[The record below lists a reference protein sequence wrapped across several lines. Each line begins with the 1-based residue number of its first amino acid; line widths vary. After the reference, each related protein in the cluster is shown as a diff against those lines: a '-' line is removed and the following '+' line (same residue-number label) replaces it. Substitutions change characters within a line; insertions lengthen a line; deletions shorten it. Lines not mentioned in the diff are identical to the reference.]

1 MQLIDGMGGE
11 KLDVLLNLLNMNTHK
26 LFSAEL
32 NKALRLKYKSKSISA
47 LYFATQFNKQCKK
60 TSLHISQESARKWL
74 KGLSFPNQERIMVL
88 ILWLKLDSRLF
99 YIEDLQASDADDRS
113 QSTIADQAKV
123 LKETLIKMTTKLLEL
138 TKTIR

>member
-1 MQLIDGMGGE
+1 MQLIDGMGDE

-32 NKALRLKYKSKSISA
+32 NKSLRLKYKSKSISA
-47 LYFATQFNKQCKK
+47 LYFVTQFNKQCKK

-113 QSTIADQAKV
+113 KSIIADQAKV

-138 TKTIR
+138 IKTIR

>member
-1 MQLIDGMGGE
+1 
-11 KLDVLLNLLNMNTHK
+11 MNRHK
-26 LFSAEL
+26 LFSDEL
-32 NKALRLKYKSKSISA
+32 NKALSLKYKSKKISA

-99 YIEDLQASDADDRS
+99 YIEDLQTSNDDDKN
-113 QSTIADQAKV
+113 QSIIAKEARA

-138 TKTIR
+138 IKTIR

>member
-1 MQLIDGMGGE
+1 
-11 KLDVLLNLLNMNTHK
+11 MNTHK

-74 KGLSFPNQERIMVL
+74 KGLSFSKPRKNHGSDFMV
-88 ILWLKLDSRLF
+88 
-99 YIEDLQASDADDRS
+99 EA
-113 QSTIADQAKV
+113 
-123 LKETLIKMTTKLLEL
+123 
-138 TKTIR
+138 

>member
-1 MQLIDGMGGE
+1 
-11 KLDVLLNLLNMNTHK
+11 MNRHK
-26 LFSAEL
+26 LFSDEL
-32 NKALRLKYKSKSISA
+32 NKALSLKYKSKKISA

-99 YIEDLQASDADDRS
+99 YIEDLQTSNDDDKN
-113 QSTIADQAKV
+113 QSIIAEEARA
-123 LKETLIKMTTKLLEL
+123 LKATLIKMTTKLLEL
-138 TKTIR
+138 IKTIR